1 MLTVDYA
8 ARRSIVEPDRLRR
21 FFGARSIAVVGA
33 SPSSSWA
40 QNLLNAL
47 ELGGGVKDVRFV
59 HPKYAEIFGKPTV
72 ATLRDLEKPVDMAY
86 IMVGPNRVESILEDA
101 AAAGIKSAVV
111 LASGYGE
118 SGADGRDRQRRLAQ
132 SAVELD
138 LTIMGPNTIGFIN
151 AVDGVAPWA
160 VATQSAP
167 IAGPV
172 GAVFESGSMAR
183 ATYQFAQAHG
193 VGSTLWASVGNSAV
207 LTSLDVLDYLIED
220 ENTRAIALFLE
231 TVREPDRLFEL
242 GTKALRAGKP
252 IVVYK
257 AGRSEEGMRSAM
269 AHTGAMATDD
279 AVADAAF
286 RQAGMVRVESIEEL
300 VATAGV
306 FGYSPRLP
314 KGRHMG
320 VVTSSGGGCNIIA
333 DLASVNGLALPAWQQ
348 DTSSELAKHLPEFAS
363 VLNPLDTTGF
373 GHARARP
380 RPTKAE
386 DDLMEIAVDDA
397 GIDFM
402 FSMMTPLPDECPAD
416 PTFIESRMRIIGEI
430 VAAAPIPVFLSSNTC
445 LDSSPYALSLL
456 SENNLFLLPGVDL
469 AVASLGHVA
478 RWVEQRDSLA
488 ASSAGELPAV
498 AVAVPVPVAVAV
510 AGGPTAR
517 SWAED
522 EGRAL
527 LQAAGVPIVP
537 ACLVDSAVEAADAA
551 VRFGGPVAMKI
562 CSRAVA
568 HKSDVGGV
576 VLGVEGA
583 EDAAKTY
590 DSIMATVAR
599 NVPGADLRGVLVS
612 PMREPGQ
619 ELLVGITVDPTF
631 GPVLA
636 VGLGGVWVEILKDTS
651 LRVLPVDAREVRRM
665 LEELKGAAL
674 LRGARGSQAADLDA
688 LSEAIVAISRAALS
702 VGPSLDTLEVNPL
715 RVRGSRV
722 EALDVLVTTTVEADA

>member
-8 ARRSIVEPDRLRR
+8 ARRPVVEPARLRR
-21 FFGARSIAVVGA
+21 FFGIRSIAIVGA

-40 QNLLNAL
+40 RNLLNAI

-59 HPKYAEIFGKPTV
+59 HPKYAEIFGRPTV
-72 ATLRDLEKPVDMAY
+72 ATLRDLAEPVDMAY
-86 IMVGPNRVESILEDA
+86 IMVGPNRVDPILEDV
-101 AAAGIKSAVV
+101 AAAGIKNAVV

-118 SGADGRDRQRRLAQ
+118 TGAEGRDRQRRLAER
-132 SAVELD
+132 AVELD
-138 LTIMGPNTIGFIN
+138 LTVMGPNTIGFIN

-167 IAGPV
+167 MPGPV

-220 ENTRAIALFLE
+220 DSTRAIALFLE

-242 GTKALRAGKP
+242 GAKALRAGKP

-257 AGRSEEGMRSAM
+257 AGRSEAGMRSAM

-279 AVADAAF
+279 AVVDAAF
-286 RQAGMVRVESIEEL
+286 RQAGMVRVESVEEL

-314 KGRHMG
+314 EGRRMG

-333 DLASVNGLALPAWQQ
+333 DLASLNGLALPAWQE
-348 DTSSELAKHLPEFAS
+348 DTRSKLAAHLPAFAS

-402 FSMMTPLPDECPAD
+402 FSMMTPLPDERPED
-416 PTFIESRMRIIGEI
+416 PTFIESRMNIIGGI
-430 VAAAPIPVFLSSNTC
+430 VAAAPVPVFLSSNTC
-445 LDSSPYALSLL
+445 LDVSPYAQSLL
-456 SENNLFLLPGVDL
+456 SANSLFLLPGVDL
-469 AVASLGHVA
+469 AVTSLGHVV
-478 RWVEQRDSLA
+478 RWAEQRSSLLVSPTEEPSGAVVA
-488 ASSAGELPAV
+488 AGPA
-498 AVAVPVPVAVAV
+498 
-510 AGGPTAR
+510 AR
-517 SWAED
+517 TWAED

-527 LQAAGVPIVP
+527 LEAAGVPIVP
-537 ACLVDSAVEAADAA
+537 ARLVRSAAEAADAA
-551 VRFGGPVAMKI
+551 LQLGGPVAMKI
-562 CSRAVA
+562 CSRAIA

-583 EDAAKTY
+583 EAAVTTY

-612 PMREPGQ
+612 PMREPGP
-619 ELLVGITVDPTF
+619 ELLVGITVDRTF

-636 VGLGGVWVEILKDTS
+636 VGLGGVWVEVLKDTT
-651 LRVLPVDAREVRRM
+651 LRVLPVSVHEVRQM
-665 LEELKGAAL
+665 IEELKGAEL
-674 LRGARGSQAADLDA
+674 LRGARGSRPADLDA
-688 LSEAIVAISRAALS
+688 LSGVIVAISRAALS
-702 VGPSLDTLEVNPL
+702 VGPDLDTLEVNPL
-715 RVRGSRV
+715 RISGSRV
-722 EALDVLVTTTVEADA
+722 EALDVLVTTTVGEDA

>member
-8 ARRSIVEPDRLRR
+8 ARRSIVEPARLRR

-40 QNLLNAL
+40 RNLLNSL

-59 HPKYAEIFGKPTV
+59 HPKYDEVFGKPTV
-72 ATLRDLEKPVDMAY
+72 PTLRDLTEPVDMAY
-86 IMVGPNRVESILEDA
+86 IMVGSNRVDGILADA
-101 AAAGIKSAVV
+101 AAAGIKNAVV

-118 SGADGRDRQRRLAQ
+118 TGADGRDRQHRLAR
-132 SAVELD
+132 SAVEFD
-138 LTIMGPNTIGFIN
+138 LTVMGPNTIGFIN

-160 VATQSAP
+160 VATETAP
-167 IAGPV
+167 VAGPV

-220 ENTRAIALFLE
+220 DNTRAVALFLE
-231 TVREPDRLFEL
+231 TVREPDRLFAL
-242 GTKALRAGKP
+242 GRKALEAGKP

-279 AVADAAF
+279 AVVDAAF

-314 KGRHMG
+314 RGRRMG

-333 DLASVNGLALPAWQQ
+333 DLAAVNGLALPAWQQ
-348 DTSSELAKHLPEFAS
+348 DTNARLAAHLPEFAS

-386 DDLMEIAVDDA
+386 DDLMEIAVEDA

-402 FSMMTPLPDECPAD
+402 FSMMTPLPDERPAD
-416 PTFIESRMRIIGEI
+416 PAFIESRMGIIGEI
-430 VAAAPIPVFLSSNTC
+430 VTAAPVPVFLSSNTC
-445 LDSSPYALSLL
+445 LDVSPYARSLL
-456 SENNLFLLPGVDL
+456 AQNDLFLLPGVDL
-469 AVASLGHVA
+469 AVTALGHVA
-478 RWVEQRDSLA
+478 RWVEQRDALA
-488 ASSAGELPAV
+488 AGTPDEADPPAAAPALAAGPA
-498 AVAVPVPVAVAV
+498 
-510 AGGPTAR
+510 AGT
-517 SWAED
+517 WAED

-527 LQAAGVPIVP
+527 LTAAGVPVVP
-537 ACLVDSAVEAADAA
+537 ARLVTSAAEAAAA
-551 VRFGGPVAMKI
+551 AAEFGGPVAMKI
-562 CSRAVA
+562 CSRAIA
-568 HKSDVGGV
+568 HKSDIGGV
-576 VLGVEGA
+576 LLGVA
-583 EDAAKTY
+583 DADAA
-590 DSIMATVAR
+590 ATAYGTILARVAR
-599 NVPGADLRGVLVS
+599 EVPAADVRGVLVS

-619 ELLVGITVDPTF
+619 ELLVGVTVDATF

-636 VGLGGVWVEILKDTS
+636 VGLGGVWVEVMKDTS

-665 LEELKGAAL
+665 LADLKGAAL
-674 LRGARGSQAADLDA
+674 LHGARGGRAADLDA
-688 LSEAIVAISRAALS
+688 LSEAVVAISRAALS
-702 VGPSLDTLEVNPL
+702 VGPGLDTLEVNPL
-715 RVRGSRV
+715 RVNGDRV
-722 EALDVLVTTTVEADA
+722 EALDVLVTTTAREDS

>member
-40 QNLLNAL
+40 RNLLNAL
-47 ELGGGVKDVRFV
+47 ELGGGVRDVHFV
-59 HPKYAEIFGKPTV
+59 HPKYDEVFGKQTV
-72 ATLRDLEKPVDMAY
+72 STLRDLEKPVDMAY
-86 IMVGPNRVESILEDA
+86 IMVGPSRVDAILEDA
-101 AAAGIKSAVV
+101 AAAGIKNAVI

-132 SAVELD
+132 SAVDLD
-138 LTIMGPNTIGFIN
+138 LTLMGPNTIGFIN
-151 AVDGVAPWA
+151 AVDGVVPWA
-160 VATQSAP
+160 VATESAP
-167 IAGPV
+167 VAGPV

-220 ENTRAIALFLE
+220 ASTRAIALFLE

-279 AVADAAF
+279 AVVDAAF
-286 RQAGMVRVESIEEL
+286 RQAGMVRVESVEEL

-314 KGRHMG
+314 DGRRMG

-333 DLASVNGLALPAWQQ
+333 DLASVNGLALPGWQE
-348 DTSSELAKHLPEFAS
+348 DTGAKLAAHLPEFAS
-363 VLNPLDTTGF
+363 ILNPLDTTGF

-386 DDLMEIAVDDA
+386 DDLMEIAVEDS

-402 FSMMTPLPDECPAD
+402 FSMMTPLPDERPED
-416 PTFIESRMRIIGEI
+416 PTFIESRMKIIGEI
-430 VAAAPIPVFLSSNTC
+430 VAASPVPVFLSSNTC
-445 LDSSPYALSLL
+445 LDISPYALSLL
-456 SENNLFLLPGVDL
+456 SENKLFLLPGVDL
-469 AVASLGHVA
+469 AITSLGHVA
-478 RWVEQRDSLA
+478 RWVEQRDALQVTPSGTGEEPPA
-488 ASSAGELPAV
+488 AVGD
-498 AVAVPVPVAVAV
+498 
-510 AGGPTAR
+510 GPTAGT
-517 SWAED
+517 WAED

-527 LQAAGVPIVP
+527 LEAAGVPIVP
-537 ACLVDSAVEAADAA
+537 AVLVHSAAEAAGAA
-551 VRFGGPVAMKI
+551 AKAGGPVAMKI

-583 EDAAKTY
+583 GAAATAY

-619 ELLVGITVDPTF
+619 ELLVGVTVDSTF

-636 VGLGGVWVEILKDTS
+636 VGLGGIWVEVMKDTS

-665 LEELKGAAL
+665 LGELKGAAL
-674 LRGARGSQAADLDA
+674 LRGARGSTAADLDA

-715 RVRGSRV
+715 RVNGSRV
-722 EALDVLVTTTVEADA
+722 EALDVLVTVTVGEDA

>member
-8 ARRSIVEPDRLRR
+8 ARRSVVEPNRLRR

-47 ELGGGVKDVRFV
+47 ELGGGVKEVRFV
-59 HPKYAEIFGKPTV
+59 HPKYDELFGQRTV
-72 ATLRDLEKPVDMAY
+72 PTLRDLDEAVDMAY
-86 IMVGPNRVESILEDA
+86 IMVGPNRVDPIIEDA
-101 AAAGIKSAVV
+101 AAAGIKNAVV
-111 LASGYGE
+111 LAAGYGE
-118 SGADGRDRQRRLAQ
+118 AGAGGRDRQRRLAER
-132 SAVELD
+132 AVELD

-160 VATQSAP
+160 VATQSTP
-167 IAGPV
+167 VSGPV

-183 ATYQFAQAHG
+183 ATYQFAEAHG
-193 VGSTLWASVGNSAV
+193 VGCTLWASVGNSAV

-220 ENTRAIALFLE
+220 EATRAIALFLE

-242 GTKALRAGKP
+242 GAKALAAGKP

-279 AVADAAF
+279 AVVDAAF

-314 KGRHMG
+314 QGRRMG

-333 DLASVNGLALPAWQQ
+333 DLASLNSISLPAWQE
-348 DTSSELAKHLPEFAS
+348 DTRTRLAERLPEFAS
-363 VLNPLDTTGF
+363 ILNPLDTTGF

-386 DDLMEIAVDDA
+386 DDLMEIAVEDA
-397 GIDFM
+397 GIDLM
-402 FSMMTPLPDECPAD
+402 FSMMTPLPDERPED
-416 PTFIESRMRIIGEI
+416 PTFIESRMKIIGDI
-430 VAAAPIPVFLSSNTC
+430 VAAAPVPIFLCSNTC
-445 LDSSPYALSLL
+445 LDVSPYAQSLL
-456 SENNLFLLPGVDL
+456 AENDLFLLPGVDL
-469 AVASLGHVA
+469 AITSLGHVV
-478 RWVEQRDSLA
+478 RWVEQRDHLGTGA
-488 ASSAGELPAV
+488 TEELTPAPVGE
-498 AVAVPVPVAVAV
+498 VPD
-510 AGGPTAR
+510 AR
-517 SWAED
+517 TWAED

-527 LQAAGVPIVP
+527 LEAAGVPVVP
-537 ACLVDSAVEAADAA
+537 ACLVTSAAEAADAA
-551 VRFGGPVAMKI
+551 MKLGGPVAMKI
-562 CSRAVA
+562 CSRAIA

-583 EDAAKTY
+583 EAAATTY
-590 DSIMATVAR
+590 ESIMATVTHR
-599 NVPGADLRGVLVS
+599 VPDADLRGVLVS

-636 VGLGGVWVEILKDTS
+636 VGLGGVWVEVMKDTS
-651 LRVLPVDAREVRRM
+651 LRVLPVNAHDVRRM

-674 LRGARGSQAADLDA
+674 LQGARGSLPADLDA

-702 VGPSLDTLEVNPL
+702 VGPGLDTLEVNPL
-715 RVRGSRV
+715 RVSGSRV
-722 EALDVLVTTTVEADA
+722 EALDVLVATTAEAAHE

>member
-8 ARRSIVEPDRLRR
+8 ARRSVVEPGRLRR

-40 QNLLNAL
+40 RNLLNAI

-59 HPKYAEIFGKPTV
+59 HPKYEEIFGQPTV
-72 ATLRDLEKPVDMAY
+72 PTLRDLDEPVDMAY
-86 IMVGPNRVESILEDA
+86 IMVGPNRVDPIIEDA
-101 AAAGIKSAVV
+101 AAAGIKNAVV

-118 SGADGRDRQRRLAQ
+118 TGADGRDRQRRLAQ
-132 SAVELD
+132 RAVELD
-138 LTIMGPNTIGFIN
+138 LTVMGPNTIGFIN

-167 IAGPV
+167 VPGPV

-207 LTSLDVLDYLIED
+207 LTSLDVLDYLIGD

-242 GTKALRAGKP
+242 GAKALRAGKP

-269 AHTGAMATDD
+269 AHTGAMATND
-279 AVADAAF
+279 AVVDAAL
-286 RQAGMVRVESIEEL
+286 RQAGMVRVESVEEL

-314 KGRHMG
+314 EGRRMG

-333 DLASVNGLALPAWQQ
+333 DLASLNSLALPDWQE
-348 DTSSELAKHLPEFAS
+348 DTRSKLAVHLPEFAS
-363 VLNPLDTTGF
+363 ILNPLDTTGF

-402 FSMMTPLPDECPAD
+402 FSMMTPLPDERPED
-416 PTFIESRMRIIGEI
+416 PTFIESRMKIIGEI
-430 VAAAPIPVFLSSNTC
+430 VAAAPVPVFLSSNTC
-445 LDSSPYALSLL
+445 LDVSPYAQSLL
-456 SENNLFLLPGVDL
+456 SANNLFLLPGVEL
-469 AVASLGHVA
+469 AVTSLGHVV
-478 RWVEQRDSLA
+478 RWVEQRNSLLV
-488 ASSAGELPAV
+488 STTEELPSAAV
-498 AVAVPVPVAVAV
+498 AD
-510 AGGPTAR
+510 GPKAR
-517 SWAED
+517 TWAED

-527 LQAAGVPIVP
+527 LEATGVPIVP
-537 ACLVDSAVEAADAA
+537 AYLVRSAAEAADAA
-551 VRFGGPVAMKI
+551 VKLGGAVAMKI
-562 CSRAVA
+562 CSRAIA

-583 EDAAKTY
+583 DAAATTY

-599 NVPGADLRGVLVS
+599 NVPDADLRGVLVS
-612 PMREPGQ
+612 PMRAPGQ
-619 ELLVGITVDPTF
+619 ELLVGITQDPTF

-636 VGLGGVWVEILKDTS
+636 VGLGGIWVEVLKDTS
-651 LRVLPVDAREVRRM
+651 LRVLPVSAREVRRM
-665 LEELKGAAL
+665 LEELKGAEL
-674 LRGARGSQAADLDA
+674 LRGARGTQPADLDA
-688 LSEAIVAISRAALS
+688 LSGAIVAISRAALS
-702 VGPSLDTLEVNPL
+702 VGPDLDTLEINPL
-715 RVRGSRV
+715 RITGSRV
-722 EALDVLVTTTVEADA
+722 EALDVLVTTTVGEDA

>member
-33 SPSSSWA
+33 SPSSSWG

-72 ATLRDLEKPVDMAY
+72 PTLRDLGEPVDMAY
-86 IMVGPNRVESILEDA
+86 IMVGPSRVESILEDA
-101 AAAGIKSAVV
+101 AAAGIKNAVV

-118 SGADGRDRQRRLAQ
+118 TGAEGRDRQRRLAER
-132 SAVELD
+132 AVD
-138 LTIMGPNTIGFIN
+138 LGLTVMGPNTIGFIN

-167 IAGPV
+167 VAGPV

-220 ENTRAIALFLE
+220 ANTRAIALFLE
-231 TVREPDRLFEL
+231 TVREPDRLFAL
-242 GTKALRAGKP
+242 GAKALRAGKP

-279 AVADAAF
+279 AVVDAAF

-300 VATAGV
+300 VATAGL

-314 KGRHMG
+314 DGRRMG

-333 DLASVNGLALPAWQQ
+333 DLAATNGIALPAWQE
-348 DTSSELAKHLPEFAS
+348 DTRAKLAEHLPEFAS
-363 VLNPLDTTGF
+363 ILNPLDTTGF

-386 DDLMEIAVDDA
+386 DDLMELAVDDA

-402 FSMMTPLPDECPAD
+402 FSMMTPLPDERPAD
-416 PTFIESRMRIIGEI
+416 PTFIESRMKIIGDI
-430 VAAAPIPVFLSSNTC
+430 VAAAPVPVFLSSNTC
-445 LDSSPYALSLL
+445 LDVSPYARSLL
-456 SENNLFLLPGVDL
+456 AGNNLFLLPGVDL
-469 AVASLGHVA
+469 AVTSLGHVA
-478 RWVEQRDSLA
+478 RWVELRNALTASTTA
-488 ASSAGELPAV
+488 APPA
-498 AVAVPVPVAVAV
+498 PAV

-517 SWAED
+517 TWAED
-522 EGRAL
+522 EGRTL
-527 LQAAGVPIVP
+527 LEAAGVPVVP
-537 ACLVDSAVEAADAA
+537 ARLVNSAAEAANAA
-551 VRFGGPVAMKI
+551 LEFGGPVAMKI
-562 CSRAVA
+562 CSRAIA

-583 EDAAKTY
+583 EAAATAY
-590 DSIMATVAR
+590 DSIRATVLR
-599 NVPGADLRGVLVS
+599 KVPDADLRGVLVS

-619 ELLVGITVDPTF
+619 ELLVGVTVDPTF

-636 VGLGGVWVEILKDTS
+636 VGLGGVWVEVMKDTS

-674 LRGARGSQAADLDA
+674 LRGARGSRPADLDA
-688 LSEAIVAISRAALS
+688 LSEAVVAVSRAALS
-702 VGPSLDTLEVNPL
+702 VGPGLDTLEVNPL
-715 RVRGSRV
+715 RVNGSRV
-722 EALDVLVTTTVEADA
+722 EALDVLVTTTVEEDS

>member
-8 ARRSIVEPDRLRR
+8 ARRSIVEPVRLRR

-40 QNLLNAL
+40 RNLLNAL
-47 ELGGGVKDVRFV
+47 ALGGGVKDVRFV
-59 HPKYAEIFGKPTV
+59 HPKYDEIFGKPTV
-72 ATLRDLEKPVDMAY
+72 PTLRDLGERVDLAY
-86 IMVGPNRVESILEDA
+86 IMVGPNRVDSILRDA
-101 AAAGIKSAVV
+101 AAAGIKNAVV

-118 SGADGRDRQRRLAQ
+118 TGADGRDRQRRLAE

-151 AVDGVAPWA
+151 AVGGVAPWA
-160 VATQSAP
+160 VATESAP
-167 IAGPV
+167 VAGPV

-220 ENTRAIALFLE
+220 ENTRSVALFLE

-242 GTKALRAGKP
+242 GAKALRAGKP

-279 AVADAAF
+279 AVVDAVF
-286 RQAGMVRVESIEEL
+286 RQAGMVRVESVEEL

-314 KGRHMG
+314 EGRRMG

-333 DLASVNGLALPAWQQ
+333 DLASVNSLALPAWQD
-348 DTSSELAKHLPEFAS
+348 DTSAELAAHLPEFAS
-363 VLNPLDTTGF
+363 ILNPLDTTGF

-386 DDLMEIAVDDA
+386 DDLMEIAVGDD

-402 FSMMTPLPDECPAD
+402 FSMMTPLPDERPAD
-416 PTFIESRMRIIGEI
+416 PTFIESRMKIVGEI
-430 VAAAPIPVFLSSNTC
+430 VAAAPVPVFLSSNTC
-445 LDSSPYALSLL
+445 LDVSPYALSLL
-456 SENNLFLLPGVDL
+456 SENKLFLLPGVDL
-469 AVASLGHVA
+469 AVTSLGHVV
-478 RWVEQRDSLA
+478 RWVEQRNSLLA
-488 ASSAGELPAV
+488 HTDRQV
-498 AVAVPVPVAVAV
+498 QAVPVA
-510 AGGPTAR
+510 AGPSAR
-517 SWAED
+517 TWAED

-527 LQAAGVPIVP
+527 LAAAGVPVVP
-537 ACLVDSAVEAADAA
+537 AGLVNSPAEAAAEA
-551 VRFGGPVAMKI
+551 VRLGGPVAMKI
-562 CSRAVA
+562 CSRAIA

-583 EDAAKTY
+583 EDAAAAY
-590 DSIMATVAR
+590 DSIVATVTR
-599 NVPGADLRGVLVS
+599 HVPDADLRGVLVS

-636 VGLGGVWVEILKDTS
+636 VGLGGIWVEVLKDTS

-674 LRGARGSQAADLDA
+674 LRGARGSRAADIDA

-702 VGPSLDTLEVNPL
+702 VGPRLDTLEVNPL
-715 RVRGSRV
+715 RINGSRV
-722 EALDVLVTTTVEADA
+722 EALDVLVTTTMKEDA

>member
-8 ARRSIVEPDRLRR
+8 ARRSIVEPVRLRR

-40 QNLLNAL
+40 RNLLNAL
-47 ELGGGVKDVRFV
+47 ALGGGVKDVRFV
-59 HPKYAEIFGKPTV
+59 HPKYDEIFGKPTV
-72 ATLRDLEKPVDMAY
+72 PTLRDLGERVDLAY
-86 IMVGPNRVESILEDA
+86 IMVGPNRVDSILRDA
-101 AAAGIKSAVV
+101 AAAGIKNAVV

-118 SGADGRDRQRRLAQ
+118 TGADGRDRQRRLAE

-160 VATQSAP
+160 VATESAP
-167 IAGPV
+167 VAGPV

-220 ENTRAIALFLE
+220 ENTRSVALFLE

-242 GTKALRAGKP
+242 GAKALRAGKP

-279 AVADAAF
+279 AVVDAVF
-286 RQAGMVRVESIEEL
+286 RQAGMVRVESVEEL

-314 KGRHMG
+314 EGRRMG

-333 DLASVNGLALPAWQQ
+333 DLASVNSLALPAWQD
-348 DTSSELAKHLPEFAS
+348 DTSAELAAHLPEFAS
-363 VLNPLDTTGF
+363 ILNPLDTTGF

-386 DDLMEIAVDDA
+386 DDLMEIAVGDD

-402 FSMMTPLPDECPAD
+402 FSMMTPLPDERPAD
-416 PTFIESRMRIIGEI
+416 PTFIESRMKIVGEI
-430 VAAAPIPVFLSSNTC
+430 VAAAPVPVFLSSNTC
-445 LDSSPYALSLL
+445 LDVSPYAVSLL
-456 SENNLFLLPGVDL
+456 SENKLFLLPGVDL
-469 AVASLGHVA
+469 AVTSLGHVV
-478 RWVEQRDSLA
+478 RWVEQRNSLLA
-488 ASSAGELPAV
+488 HTDREAPAV
-498 AVAVPVPVAVAV
+498 AVA
-510 AGGPTAR
+510 AGPSAR
-517 SWAED
+517 TWAED

-527 LQAAGVPIVP
+527 LAAAGVPVVP
-537 ACLVDSAVEAADAA
+537 AGLVNSPAEAAAEA
-551 VRFGGPVAMKI
+551 VRLGGPVAMKI

-583 EDAAKTY
+583 EDAAAAY
-590 DSIMATVAR
+590 DSIVATVTR
-599 NVPGADLRGVLVS
+599 HVPDADLRGVLVS

-619 ELLVGITVDPTF
+619 ELLVGVTVDPTF

-636 VGLGGVWVEILKDTS
+636 VGLGGIWVEVLKDTS

-665 LEELKGAAL
+665 LDELKGAAL
-674 LRGARGSQAADLDA
+674 LRGARGSRAADIDA

-702 VGPSLDTLEVNPL
+702 VGPRLDTLEVNPL
-715 RVRGSRV
+715 RINGSRV
-722 EALDVLVTTTVEADA
+722 EALDVLVTTTLEEDA